1 MHSIYTL
8 WQKEHLILKANAEL
22 GKEKRDWESLKQKL
36 ISVQKPQFVEE
47 EARNKLLLSK
57 PGEGVIVIPT
67 QFDASPSAMPKP
79 KDTRPNW
86 KKWWETFF

>member
-1 MHSIYTL
+1 M
-8 WQKEHLILKANAEL
+8 KANAEL
-22 GKEKRDWESLKQKL
+22 GNEKKEWENLKQRL
-36 ISVQKPQFVEE
+36 SIVQKPQFVEE

-67 QFDASPSAMPKP
+67 PVDASPSAAPKP

-86 KKWWETFF
+86 EKWWETFF